1 MEQLCYYV
9 NSRGLLKSCDFHSKN
24 PKSSCNNDYGYLQHM
39 IKSQFDNMS
48 IYVCSHLLKYFFKH
62 ILPKINKKFIL
73 VSGDSDLCIPKDVF
87 TLRQSQRI
95 FLNPFLL
102 KWFAQNT
109 QIQYIDK
116 MVQLP
121 IGVDYHTISNN
132 PECSLKLPNES
143 SLPRFQESILLK
155 LTKSAKPFYERT
167 KKIYVNFTM
176 QNDLF
181 GDRKQSLETIP
192 NELLEINQQFTPRTT
207 NWQTIV
213 NYAFVLSP
221 FGCGMDCHRTWEALC
236 LGSIPIVKAP
246 NVKKMFQGLP
256 VLIVQDWTEVT
267 QELLDKTIEEF
278 TKIEFTNEKLSLQYW
293 VNQINNKS

>member
-9 NSRGLLKSCDFHSKN
+9 NSRGLLKSCDFHSTN
-24 PKSSCNNDYGYLQHM
+24 PKSSCDNDYGYLQYM
-39 IKSQFDNMS
+39 LKNQFDNMA
-48 IYVCSHLLKYFFKH
+48 IYVCSHLLKYFFKE
-62 ILPKINKKFIL
+62 ILPRINKKFVL
-73 VSGDSDLCIPKDVF
+73 VSGDSDLSIPKDVF
-87 TLRQSQRI
+87 SIRQCSQI
-95 FLNPFLL
+95 FQNSYLL

-121 IGVDYHTISNN
+121 IGMDYHTICNN
-132 PECSLKLPNES
+132 PDSSLKLPDES
-143 SLPRFQESILLK
+143 FLPRFQEDILIKLK
-155 LTKSAKPFYERT
+155 ETAKPFYERT

-181 GDRKQSLETIP
+181 GDRRQSLEIIP
-192 NELLEINQQFTPRTT
+192 NELLEINQQFTPRTK

-221 FGCGMDCHRTWEALC
+221 FGCGMDCHRTWETLC

-246 NVKKMFQGLP
+246 NFKKMFQGLP
-256 VLIVQDWTEVT
+256 VLVVEDWSEVT
-267 QELLDKTIEEF
+267 QELLAKTIEEF
-278 TKIEFTNEKLSLQYW
+278 TNKDFTYEKLSLQYW
-293 VNQINNKS
+293 VNKIKNKE